1 MRSHEV
7 TLHPSLQASAKG
19 QHRKLVFPDVTDT
32 FSLLADAP
40 PSIIDSTYEVLE
52 KYVVLLYDK
61 T

>member
-1 MRSHEV
+1 MED
-7 TLHPSLQASAKG
+7 LG
-19 QHRKLVFPDVTDT
+19 CFFPDVTDT